1 MHRPLRSVVAAAV
14 LLGNGAV
21 ALLTSAAGAQSGPAP
36 AARAGPAE
44 SNYFI
49 QVSARRGE
57 LEARLSFHTLQLRF
71 PAVLA
76 DRQLVIRRTDTTVGP
91 WYRVLAG
98 PFETAAEASRACDA
112 LKTAGGQCI
121 VVAEPKS

>member
-1 MHRPLRSVVAAAV
+1 LRSAVAAAV
-14 LLGNGAV
+14 LLGNGAA
-21 ALLTSAAGAQSGPAP
+21 ALLTSAAAAQSGPAP
-36 AARAGPAE
+36 AARPAE

-76 DRQLVIRRTDTTVGP
+76 DRQVVIRRTDTTVGP

>member
-1 MHRPLRSVVAAAV
+1 MHRPLRSAVAATV
-14 LLGNGAV
+14 LLGNGAA
-21 ALLTSAAGAQSGPAP
+21 ALLTSAAAAQSGPAP
-36 AARAGPAE
+36 AAGRAE

-57 LEARLSFHTLQLRF
+57 LEARLSFHALQLRF

-76 DRQLVIRRTDTTVGP
+76 DRQVVIRRTDTTVGP

-98 PFETAAEASRACDA
+98 PFDTAAEASRACDA
-112 LKTAGGQCI
+112 LKAAGGQCI